1 MTDLTCP
8 GDYTSPSYHQ
18 SVPGYHSGGAGG
30 CDHLLTSQSLM
41 TSAPASADL
50 HYPSGQTQPEPVI
63 KTEAEHIGDQCGLE
77 TETEESG
84 EESETEDRL
93 KTEGG
98 EGGKET
104 STSKPPFS
112 YVAMIGETSKANK
125 GLFL

>member
-1 MTDLTCP
+1 MTP
-8 GDYTSPSYHQ
+8 
-18 SVPGYHSGGAGG
+18 
-30 CDHLLTSQSLM
+30 
-41 TSAPASADL
+41 APASADL
-50 HYPSGQTQPEPVI
+50 HYPSGHTQPGQPVI

-98 EGGKET
+98 EGGKEA

-112 YVAMIGETSKANK
+112 YVAMIGECREANK
-125 GLFL
+125 GLFLESEYFFFNNKQFWLVENSTLELMLDKHTYPR